1 MASLLL
7 TSLLPH
13 LSFLFFPSSLASLP
27 LPTFSHHPP
36 SPPSSLSLPGWSCVH
51 LWYTGRAH
59 PNHESTAQHRG
70 SHCHGDG
77 SRTTLLHL
85 QGKVG
90 LHHTITYHSH
100 IHQTFYFKANSSSRL
115 PSFLPSYPSTLP
127 PSLPP
132 SLTGLQCSPSQF
144 YVRKEWWS
152 LQSRDRTVPTRKLS
166 RG

>member
-90 LHHTITYHSH
+90 LHHTSH
-100 IHQTFYFKANSSSRL
+100 ITVTSIKRFTLKLTHHLASL
-115 PSFLPSYPSTLP
+115 PFFPLTLP

-132 SLTGLQCSPSQF
+132 SQDCSVLHHS
-144 YVRKEWWS
+144 S
-152 LQSRDRTVPTRKLS
+152 T
-166 RG
+166 